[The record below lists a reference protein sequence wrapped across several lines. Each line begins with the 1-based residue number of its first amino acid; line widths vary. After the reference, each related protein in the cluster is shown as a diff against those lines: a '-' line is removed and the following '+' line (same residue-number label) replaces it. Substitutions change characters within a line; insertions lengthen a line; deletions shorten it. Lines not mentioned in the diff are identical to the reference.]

1 MMNHAAQP
9 ELLNATEALVAT
21 IRSEN
26 AALAALDFKAAVGLL
41 ATKQLHG
48 QAFMTAQARAVADEL
63 RGPPSVR
70 LRQLARELGD
80 LSSENKRLLERALV
94 VQGRVIASLARAVP
108 RARAA
113 IAGVRN
119 YSADGRLAASRA
131 GGAMALS
138 ARA

>member
-1 MMNHAAQP
+1 MTNTPQP
-9 ELLNATEALVAT
+9 ELIQATEALVAT

-41 ATKQLHG
+41 ATKQLLG
-48 QAFMTAQARAVADEL
+48 QAFMAAQARAVADEL

-70 LRQLARELGD
+70 LRQLAGELGD

-113 IAGVRN
+113 VAGVRN
-119 YSADGRLAASRA
+119 YSADGRLAASRST
-131 GGAMALS
+131 GAMALF

>member
-1 MMNHAAQP
+1 M
-9 ELLNATEALVAT
+9 
-21 IRSEN
+21 
-26 AALAALDFKAAVGLL
+26 
-41 ATKQLHG
+41 
-48 QAFMTAQARAVADEL
+48 ARD
-63 RGPPSVR
+63 
-70 LRQLARELGD
+70 LGD

-119 YSADGRLAASRA
+119 YSADGRLTAARA